1 MALPISRSTGTPQT
15 ALQRSQRRGD
25 PFQAMEDVYDRMG
38 QLVQG
43 FFGESGQPGLAG
55 GRWTALA
62 DIEETDDAF
71 IVEIDLPGVKPADL
85 NLELRDNELRISG
98 EIKEKERV
106 GVLRRQTRQV
116 GQFDYVIAL
125 AADIDPDKVDA
136 SLSDGVLTVRL
147 GKATGSQPRRIEIK
161 S

>member
-1 MALPISRSTGTPQT
+1 MTLPVPRPPGGSQRG
-15 ALQRSQRRGD
+15 LQRAQRRGD

-38 QLVQG
+38 QLVQS
-43 FFGESGQPGLAG
+43 FFGESLPAGLG

-62 DIEETDDAF
+62 DIEETDDAYV
-71 IVEIDLPGVKPADL
+71 VELDLPGIKAEDV
-85 NLELRDNELRISG
+85 NLEVRDNELRISG

-116 GQFDYVIAL
+116 GKFDYVVAL
-125 AADIDPDKVDA
+125 PGEIDPDKVEA

-147 GKATGSQPRRIEIK
+147 GKAAVSQPRRIEIK

>member
-1 MALPISRSTGTPQT
+1 MALPVSRPSGRSQA

-38 QLVQG
+38 QLMQG
-43 FFGESGQPGLAG
+43 FFGESGQLGFAG

-71 IVEIDLPGVKPADL
+71 IVEIDLPGVRAEDV
-85 NLELRDNELRISG
+85 NLELRNNELRISG
-98 EIKEKERV
+98 EVREKERV

-116 GQFDYVIAL
+116 GQFDYVVGVPG
-125 AADIDPDKVDA
+125 DIDPDKVDA
-136 SLSDGVLTVRL
+136 SLSDGVLAIRL
-147 GKATGSQPRRIEIK
+147 GKSTASKPRRIEVK
-161 S
+161 G